1 MRNEAQTRHDLIDP
15 ALHSS
20 GWQHHTKVEFNIT
33 DGRLIGGGKRG
44 EQLKADYLLHYKN
57 ENLAII
63 EAKREN
69 VHPTSGLEQ
78 AKKYGE
84 MLKLQ
89 FVYVTNGVQ
98 IYEFNMLEGKGQYI
112 NQYPNPEELYN
123 RIHKSKGSLRERII
137 NQPYSDDNRQ
147 PRYYQELAIIKAIEA
162 ICKGE
167 NRILLTLATG
177 TGKTVIAFQL
187 AYKLYQAKWNIDG
200 SNRRPKILF
209 LADRNVLADQAM
221 NTFNSLEKDL
231 IKINGEEIEKRK
243 GKVPTHCS
251 IYFAIYQAVAER
263 KVNTTKENEQTD
275 KEDIKAYYKEYPK
288 DFFDL
293 VIIDEC
299 HRGSAKEEG
308 SWRKILDHFEGAI
321 HLGLTATP
329 KRDDNVDTYDYFGKP
344 VYEYSLKEG
353 IQDGFLSPYKVKRFK
368 TSLDE
373 YSYQDGDL
381 IVSGDIDP
389 EKEYKRKNYNRE
401 IILYEH
407 IDLIAKAIIDNIN
420 TFDKTIVFCADQ
432 EHAANMR
439 DAINNFKKVK
449 DKNYCVRVTSDD
461 GKDGRKHLEAFQ
473 DNDKNIPTILTS
485 SQMLTTGIDARNVR
499 NIVLVREIMSMVE
512 FKQIIGR
519 GTRLFDNKDY
529 FTILDFTDSCELFKD
544 DTWDGLPDEENETTI
559 TTTTKPKGTKEPRG
573 GKDDEIIIGGD
584 NGEIETEPKKKI
596 KVNLSNSRILEITDI
611 SIQYIDENGRP
622 LTAEEF
628 LKRIVG
634 ILPELYQDEQ
644 QLRKIWSNPETR
656 KKAFEYLQNKNIS
669 QEHLESLQ
677 QIINAKDCDIFDVLS
692 HITYNTNLITRTK
705 RAEKVR
711 ANQHFFEVYKNLK
724 AQDFLKF
731 LLERYEKDG
740 IKELDRANLSE
751 LIKLKKMDT
760 SEVIAMF
767 GGSDKLIE
775 AFIKLQ
781 EELYKAS

>member
-1 MRNEAQTRHDLIDP
+1 MKNEAQTRHDFIDP

-20 GWQHHTKVEFNIT
+20 GWKDNIKVEYNIT

-44 EQLKADYLLHYKN
+44 EKLKADYLLHYKN

-69 VHPTSGLEQ
+69 LPPTSGLEQ

-89 FVYVTNGVQ
+89 FVYATNGKE
-98 IYEFNMLEGKGQYI
+98 IYEFDMLHGKGQYI
-112 NQYPNPEELYN
+112 TQYPSPNDLYN
-123 RIHKSKGSLRERII
+123 RIHQSKGSLREHII
-137 NQPYSDDNRQ
+137 NQPYSDDGKH
-147 PRYYQELAIIKAIEA
+147 PRYYQEIAINKAIEA
-162 ICKGE
+162 ICKGDD
-167 NRILLTLATG
+167 RILLTLATG

-187 AYKLYQAKWNIDG
+187 AYKLYQAKWNING
-200 SNRRPKILF
+200 TNRRPKILF

-231 IKINGEEIEKRK
+231 IKINGEEIKKRH

-251 IYFAIYQAVAER
+251 LYFAIYQAIADR
-263 KVNTTKENEQTD
+263 KTENPKNTEQEEKESIGGYYQ
-275 KEDIKAYYKEYPK
+275 AYDE

-308 SWRKILDHFEGAI
+308 SWRKILDYFKGAV

-373 YSYQDGDL
+373 YSYQIGDS
-381 IVSGDIDP
+381 VVHGEVDP
-389 EKEYKRKNYNRE
+389 NKLYNRKNYNRD

-407 IDLIAKAIIDNIN
+407 IDLIAKTIIEQIN

-439 DAINNFKKVK
+439 DAINNFKEVK

-461 GKDGRKHLEAFQ
+461 GKDGRTHLEHFQ

-499 NIVLVREIMSMVE
+499 NIVLAREIKSMVE

-519 GTRLFDNKDY
+519 GTRLYDNKDY

-544 DTWDGLPDEENETTI
+544 DAWDGLPDDQEETTI
-559 TTTTKPKGTKEPRG
+559 TVPTGGKGVKEPRG
-573 GKDDEIIIGGD
+573 KGEDEIIIGGD
-584 NGEIETEPKKKI
+584 NGGETPEPKQKA
-596 KVNLSNSRILEITDI
+596 KVRLSNNRILEITETHI
-611 SIQYIDENGRP
+611 LYIDEEGRT
-622 LTAEEF
+622 LTAEQF

-644 QLRKIWSNPETR
+644 QLRTMWSNPETR
-656 KKAFEYLQNKNIS
+656 KQAFDYLQNKNIS

-692 HITYNTNLITRTK
+692 HITHNTSLTTRTK
-705 RAEKVR
+705 RAATVR
-711 ANQHFFEVYKNLK
+711 ANQQFFEVYKNLQ
-724 AQDFLKF
+724 AQEFLKF

-751 LIKLKKMDT
+751 LIKLKRMDT

-781 EELYKAS
+781 EELFKAS